1 MQGRPEINEGS
12 VTWALTEAVF
22 ARHFDAESIDVDEA
36 PSAEQ
41 PLLQEMRLIARVI
54 AAHEERQQTPDASG
68 GTSAADDQADHKET
82 WDPLVILEKIG
93 EGTFGEVFR
102 AREPRLDRQVALKF
116 FRPNKLSVAQM
127 TSDVIE
133 EGRLLARVHHPNV
146 VSIYGAKYLN
156 GKFGIWMEFIEGTT
170 LEDIVTEQGPRC
182 AVEAMEICRELG
194 QALTALHAAGI
205 LHRDI
210 KARNVMR
217 EHDGRVVLM
226 DLGISCEIDHEI
238 PVRQYGTPLYAAPEA
253 LLSAESSPQGDIY
266 SLGVLLY
273 FLVSGRYPVTG
284 STLADIHA
292 AHETGRRVSLA
303 SEHPGL
309 PSSLL
314 HIVDKALATDPA
326 ERYKTAS
333 ELNEALDEALREVA
347 RPQYGAARSGS
358 PTNDRQAY
366 NHYLQGRHFFNQRYQ
381 NGLPK
386 AIDCFRQ
393 AIARD
398 PNFALAHVGVADCLS
413 HLSYQNYLRPRE
425 GFAKARA
432 IAEHALEL
440 EPDLGEVHA
449 TFGWISMF
457 FDWDFEASEEH
468 FKRALQLCPQ
478 YPLARQWYALMLSSR
493 GRNVEA
499 LAEIES
505 GRDLD
510 PSALIMSV
518 EAVVLL
524 GAGFFQEAIP
534 LFQMAAETE
543 PESWYHNTQ
552 LGMATWFGG
561 QRELAE
567 APLRKAIQISKGS
580 EAFAVAL
587 LAHVLIHTQRED
599 EAHGLIEHMDALARQ
614 RPLSYYHRMTPWIEL
629 GRYDKWGPLLKSA
642 IEERD
647 SFLSWIRPIIIWKK
661 WLADPRFADPLRKAG
676 LVE

>member
-1 MQGRPEINEGS
+1 
-12 VTWALTEAVF
+12 VTWTLTEAVF
-22 ARHFDAESIDVDEA
+22 ARRIDAVGIDVDEA
-36 PSAEQ
+36 PSVEQ

-54 AAHEERQQTPDASG
+54 AAHEERQQTPDKSK
-68 GTSAADDQADHKET
+68 GTSATDNQADHRET

-116 FRPNKLSVAQM
+116 FRPYKLSVSQM

-170 LEDIVTEQGPRC
+170 LEDIVTEQGPRS
-182 AVEAMEICRELG
+182 AIEAMEICRDLC
-194 QALTALHAAGI
+194 QALAALHAAGV

-253 LLSAESSPQGDIY
+253 FLSAESSPQGDIY

-284 STLADIHA
+284 ATLADIHA
-292 AHETGRRVSLA
+292 AHEAGRSVSLA

-309 PSSLL
+309 PNSLL
-314 HIVDKALATDPA
+314 HIVEKALATNPA
-326 ERYKTAS
+326 ERFKTAS
-333 ELNEALDEALREVA
+333 EFKEALNKAMVEVV
-347 RPQYGAARSGS
+347 RPHHGSSRAGS
-358 PTNDRQAY
+358 PTGDRQAY

-386 AIDCFRQ
+386 AIECFRQ
-393 AIARD
+393 AISRD
-398 PNFALAHVGVADCLS
+398 PSFALAHVGMADCLS

-432 IAEHALEL
+432 MAERALDFDPE
-440 EPDLGEVHA
+440 LGEVHA
-449 TFGWISMF
+449 TLGWISMF
-457 FDWDFEASEEH
+457 FDWDFAASEEH
-468 FKRALQLCPQ
+468 FRQALQICPQ
-478 YPLARQWYALMLSSR
+478 YPLTRQWYALMLSSR
-493 GRNVEA
+493 GRDEEAMAEVEA
-499 LAEIES
+499 

-510 PSALIMSV
+510 PSSLIMSV
-518 EAVVLL
+518 EAVVLFF
-524 GAGFFQEAIP
+524 AGYQREAIP

-543 PESWYHNTQ
+543 PDSWYHNTQ

-580 EAFAVAL
+580 EAYTVAL
-587 LAHVLIHTQRED
+587 LAHVLIHTHRKD
-599 EAHGLIEHMDALARQ
+599 EAHGLTEHLDTLAHQ
-614 RPLSYYHRMTPWIEL
+614 RPVSYYHRMTPWIEL
-629 GRYDKWGPLLKSA
+629 DRYDKWGPLLESA

-647 SFLSWIRPIIIWKK
+647 SFLSWIRPIICWKE